1 MFLTNDII
9 MIIARF
15 FVQLLSIIYIVFRF
29 KRYFELKCNNNITGD
44 ALYRWEHVSIIDK
57 YHLRERFLGG
67 SRLRIKRDPKRY
79 EIKYFYFIII
89 AVLLYVLFTWKPGN
103 EIAVFFSSI
112 LLAVIVK
119 IILDIMEKRKP
130 VIIVL
135 TILLFLIIDSGW
147 AYLSII
153 MTSSEMATDVYGL
166 GLYIPVMILTLIFLY
181 SIFSK
186 RFVSAIICGAIVIS
200 ACVIRSI
207 TGKIILSYMIPVYTI
222 GYMYVVLAF
231 MQKIYNIKAL
241 KKITFIR

>member
-1 MFLTNDII
+1 MFLTSNII
-9 MIIARF
+9 MIIARIII
-15 FVQLLSIIYIVFRF
+15 QLLSVIYIVFRF

-89 AVLLYVLFTWKPGN
+89 AVLLYVSFTYKPGN
-103 EIAVFFSSI
+103 EPIIIFSSVI
-112 LLAVIVK
+112 LAVVIKV
-119 IILDIMEKRKP
+119 ILDIMEKRKP

-135 TILLFLIIDSGW
+135 SIILFLIIDAGW
-147 AYLSII
+147 AYFSII
-153 MTSSEMATDVYGL
+153 MTGSEKLSDEYGL
-166 GLYIPVMILTLIFLY
+166 GLYIPMMILTLVFLY
-181 SIFSK
+181 SIFRK
-186 RFVSAIICGAIVIS
+186 RFTSAIFCGALVIS
-200 ACVIRSI
+200 ACVIRTL
-207 TGKIILSYMIPVYTI
+207 TGKIIILHMVPVYTI
-222 GYMYVVLAF
+222 GYMYVALII